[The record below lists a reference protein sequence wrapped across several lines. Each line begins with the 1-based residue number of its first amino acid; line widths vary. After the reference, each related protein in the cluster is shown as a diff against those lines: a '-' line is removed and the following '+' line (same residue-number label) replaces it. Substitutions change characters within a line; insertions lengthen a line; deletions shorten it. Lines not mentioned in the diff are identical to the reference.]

1 MTRDEFYNTIDSFS
15 ELKDFCVDN
24 DLRTMEDVFSDDE
37 RDDYLYDVIH
47 DNNDYWAD
55 LRDWLNSI
63 PTGYDWWVRD
73 NWDAWEGIDEDD
85 FPSWLDSVANE
96 AEEEGVFDAEED
108 LEEDGCDPSEE
119 DFEPPDEDF
128 TISELFSE
136 SSAVFESLERDRIEA
151 AAENEKKI
159 MAEELELD
167 KDFAAFMGVCP
178 V

>member
-108 LEEDGCDPSEE
+108 LEEDGCE
-119 DFEPPDEDF
+119 
-128 TISELFSE
+128 
-136 SSAVFESLERDRIEA
+136 IEA